1 VNEAEAQA
9 EAAESQL
16 EYAQADL
23 ASQQATLAQV
33 RADMS
38 QARAEHARDTVDLE
52 RIRSIAE
59 SGAVSRQTLDHS
71 VTAEAISQ
79 ARLKSAG
86 RLVETHG
93 ARIQQ
98 ARSAIDAARD
108 ALREARARV
117 DVKQADLHQAMAE
130 TEQAR
135 LNLSYTSISAPCDGR
150 VTKKSVETGAYVQ
163 VGQGL
168 MSVVNSEV
176 WVVANFKETQIS
188 RMRPGQSVDIEV
200 DAYPDRVFHGRVDSL
215 QHGTGS
221 RFSLLPPE
229 NSSGNFI
236 KVVQRV
242 PVKIVFDPQDLD
254 GVLLTPGMSTV
265 PEVDVAEAETPGVPV
280 AAATRP

>member
-1 VNEAEAQA
+1 
-9 EAAESQL
+9 
-16 EYAQADL
+16 
-23 ASQQATLAQV
+23 
-33 RADMS
+33 
-38 QARAEHARDTVDLE
+38 
-52 RIRSIAE
+52 
-59 SGAVSRQTLDHS
+59 
-71 VTAEAISQ
+71 
-79 ARLKSAG
+79 
-86 RLVETHG
+86 
-93 ARIQQ
+93 
-98 ARSAIDAARD
+98 
-108 ALREARARV
+108 
-117 DVKQADLHQAMAE
+117 MAE

-188 RMRPGQSVDIEV
+188 RMRPGQPVDIEV
-200 DAYPDRVFHGRVDSL
+200 DAYPGRVFHGRVDSL

-242 PVKIVFDPQDLD
+242 PVKIVFDQRDVD

-265 PEVDVAEAETPGVPV
+265 PEVDVAAAETPGVPV